1 MDTMEIMVTGASGFL
16 GRRLCDRLKAE
27 GHNVFEVSSK
37 VCDLTLQHELDF
49 CLPDTKFDM
58 IYHLAA
64 WTRAGDFCLRHPG
77 EQWLINQ
84 KINTN
89 ILSYWREC
97 QPEAK
102 MIAMGTSCSYD
113 VNMELKE
120 ENYMKGTPIDSLFY
134 YAMTKRMLYAGMAAL
149 NRQYGMKYMVF
160 VPSTLYG
167 PTYHEDSRDMHFIFD
182 LARKIVRGKKYGEK
196 VTLWGDGYQKRE
208 LVHVNDAIEA
218 MIKLSSRENDII
230 NLGEGNEH
238 TIREFA
244 QIICDHVGYD
254 SKLIEYDTSKYVGAK
269 SKVLN
274 VDKMKSM
281 LPDFKPTPLKEG
293 INEMVDWFLRRE

>member
-1 MDTMEIMVTGASGFL
+1 MDILVTGASGFL
-16 GRRLCDRLKAE
+16 GQRLCKRLKDD

-37 VCDLTLQHELDF
+37 VCDLTKESEVNYSKLPSIKLDQ
-49 CLPDTKFDM
+49 

-64 WTRAGDFCLRHPG
+64 WTRAGDFCLTHQG
-77 EQWLINQ
+77 EQFLINQ

-89 ILSYWREC
+89 VLSYWKNC
-97 QPEAK
+97 QPQAK
-102 MIAMGTSCSYD
+102 MIAMGTSCAYSP
-113 VNMELKE
+113 ELPLIE
-120 ENYMKGTPIDSLFY
+120 ENYLKDIPIDSLFS
-134 YAMTKRMLYAGMAAL
+134 YAYTKRALYAGLISL
-149 NRQYGMKYMVF
+149 NKQFGLKYMMF

-196 VTLWGDGYQKRE
+196 VTLWGTGWQRRE
-208 LVHVNDAIEA
+208 VIHVNDAINA
-218 MIKLSSRENDII
+218 MIALSSHENDII

-238 TIREFA
+238 TIRDFA
-244 QIICDHVGYD
+244 QIISDHIRYD
-254 SKLIEYDTSKYVGAK
+254 SSLIEYDTSKYVGAK

-281 LPDFKPTPLKEG
+281 LPDFKPKPIKEG
-293 INEMVDWFLRRE
+293 IAEMVDWISSRE